1 MSPPTPLNKITGVIA
16 NWITSKNE
24 LGTMDCMRRSV
35 GAAAVRATLRFPPPL
50 TPLRMPTP

>member
-24 LGTMDCMRRSV
+24 LGTIDCI
-35 GAAAVRATLRFPPPL
+35 P
-50 TPLRMPTP
+50 